1 MSFFRGCVVFPFL
14 DADGS
19 ITGAYGKRITPKL
32 KAGSVYQVYWIT
44 ERTRLFNERV
54 LLDAKEIILCKN
66 PLEALI
72 WWQQGF
78 QRVIALMSCHAFK
91 QIHLD
96 LLREHRIERVYL
108 ALCGTAAELDA
119 MRTIAVMMEA
129 ANMVLFPDGQDASH
143 FVNHR
148 TPSGRLCRVARTGD
162 QGVTTITSI
171 DLELLEAYRR
181 YLYRYRK
188 PRDHTPLDLSTQ
200 RMRLMEVTG
209 FLKCMRY
216 YDIIQSNFF
225 SKFPLPRV
233 PRKLPLVIPAEQ
245 EIELIFHQTL
255 AKGRMGLRDRAI
267 LEVYYATGIR
277 RSELAQLDLADI
289 DFTEQV
295 ITIRKGK
302 GSLDRKVP
310 IAPRALDWLQRC
322 IEDLRPEQLTLE
334 SGIAVFLGRAGRR
347 IQRSALTDLVGEY
360 VRRSGVGKEGACYL
374 MRHASATHMLKHGAD
389 IRYVQE
395 LLGHQDIKSTQIY
408 THVTISDLNAV
419 YRRTHPAAKKSTK
432 S

>member
-1 MSFFRGCVVFPFL
+1 MGYP
-14 DADGS
+14 
-19 ITGAYGKRITPKL
+19 
-32 KAGSVYQVYWIT
+32 
-44 ERTRLFNERV
+44 
-54 LLDAKEIILCKN
+54 
-66 PLEALI
+66 
-72 WWQQGF
+72 
-78 QRVIALMSCHAFK
+78 AFK

-162 QGVTTITSI
+162 QGVTTITNI

-188 PRDHTPLDLSTQ
+188 PRDHAPLDLSTQ
-200 RMRLMEVTG
+200 RMRLMAVTG
-209 FLKCMRY
+209 FLKRMRD
-216 YDIIQSNFF
+216 YDIIQSDFF

-233 PRKLPLVIPAEQ
+233 PRKLPPVIPAEQ
-245 EIELIFHQTL
+245 E
-255 AKGRMGLRDRAI
+255 
-267 LEVYYATGIR
+267 
-277 RSELAQLDLADI
+277 
-289 DFTEQV
+289 

-310 IAPRALDWLQRC
+310 IAPRALDWLQRY
-322 IEDLRPEQLTLE
+322 IEDLRPELLTLE
-334 SGIAVFLGRAGRR
+334 SGTAVFLGQTGRR
-347 IQRSALTDLVGEY
+347 IQNSALTDLVGEY
-360 VRRSGVGKEGACYL
+360 VRRSGVGKEGACHL

-408 THVTISDLNAV
+408 THVTISDLKAV

>member
-129 ANMVLFPDGQDASH
+129 ANMVLFPDGQDDSH

-233 PRKLPLVIPAEQ
+233 PRKLPPVIPA
-245 EIELIFHQTL
+245 
-255 AKGRMGLRDRAI
+255 
-267 LEVYYATGIR
+267 
-277 RSELAQLDLADI
+277 
-289 DFTEQV
+289 EQV

-310 IAPRALDWLQRC
+310 IAPRALDWLQRY

>member
-14 DADGS
+14 DADGR

-72 WWQQGF
+72 WWRQGF
-78 QRVIALMSCHAFK
+78 QRVIALMGCHAFK

-162 QGVTTITSI
+162 QGVTTITNI

-188 PRDHTPLDLSTQ
+188 PRDHAPLDLSTQ
-200 RMRLMEVTG
+200 RMRLMAVTG
-209 FLKCMRY
+209 FLKRMRD
-216 YDIIQSNFF
+216 YDIIQSDFF

-233 PRKLPLVIPAEQ
+233 PRKLPPVIPAEQ
-245 EIELIFHQTL
+245 E
-255 AKGRMGLRDRAI
+255 
-267 LEVYYATGIR
+267 
-277 RSELAQLDLADI
+277 
-289 DFTEQV
+289 

-310 IAPRALDWLQRC
+310 IAPRALDWLQRY
-322 IEDLRPEQLTLE
+322 IEDLRPELLTLE

-360 VRRSGVGKEGACYL
+360 VRWSGVGKEGACYL

-408 THVTISDLNAV
+408 THVTISDLKAV
-419 YRRTHPAAKKSTK
+419 YRRAHPAAKKSTK